1 MRLINRTAA
10 ILLLILIYSAP
21 CYAAMQLQVDVAEQE
36 ESTGRSMRILIDSIR
51 VYPKDET
58 YLFAG
63 PLTISIF
70 TQDQFK
76 TSMISQMEIAS
87 TQSNRKL
94 NSYEQLLEVGEPFIA
109 TLDGKTGRYYSIEII
124 PLSIDSR
131 ASADNEENF
140 GVDESIHLIYHYPP
154 NSIVEYNLPYYSA
167 FLETALKAL
176 KGDFR
181 IAFPEKVSYFLFEH
195 QADGFFWDEDFPIA
209 FNPMQRKM
217 AGVYDYDNTELC
229 ATYLTAYLLFEQ
241 WGFSHP
247 FLLWGFAG
255 YFDAPHFF
263 TMKLRSSGIEIDP
276 ADYFTTRL
284 KWQGNPEHYLPVMA
298 SFAHYC
304 IEKYGIMEFREL
316 YNACSDITDLKSAF
330 KTHFGESYET
340 IKDDW
345 LRMLDGYDP
354 GLAEVGF
361 YADNQYNFLNNYDRA
376 GVVFEYLAKKHPKN
390 SGTAIRLGGCL
401 YGLGKYDEAV
411 DIYNK
416 LTKLKSEDAESYLLL
431 GNSFYSNGEY
441 KKAKRNYLK
450 AIESD
455 STYYQA
461 YYKLATIYLREY
473 QYQEAEEN
481 FMLAL
486 GWAPEGSIYSQ
497 IYLGWAESLEA
508 LNQSGKA
515 DSLRNLGVA
524 FAENRVEAIPHVLM
538 NRMLLGEAYLA
549 VNKPRI
555 AIDELLAAIEH
566 EKRAYYIGRIN
577 MGLGKAYDLLNQR
590 NKAEQFYRKV
600 IEGESAAYHK
610 EQARRLIKQPFKRS

>member
-1 MRLINRTAA
+1 MRFINHTAA
-10 ILLLILIYSAP
+10 ILILILVFSVP
-21 CYAAMQLQVDVAEQE
+21 CYSSMQLEVDVTEHE
-36 ESTGRSMRILIDSIR
+36 ESTGKSLRIFIDSVR
-51 VYPKDET
+51 VHPDDET
-58 YLFAG
+58 HLFAG
-63 PLTISIF
+63 ALTISIF
-70 TQDQFK
+70 TEDQFK
-76 TSMISQMEIAS
+76 TSIMSQIEIAS

-94 NSYEQLLEVGEPFIA
+94 KSYEQLLKVGDPFSA
-109 TLDGKTGRYYSIEII
+109 SLDGKNDSHYSIEII
-124 PLSIDSR
+124 PLSIDNR
-131 ASADNEENF
+131 HAPDIETQLNA
-140 GVDESIHLIYHYPP
+140 DESIHLIYHYPP
-154 NSIVEYNLPYYSA
+154 QSIVEYKLPYYSA
-167 FLETALKAL
+167 FIETALKAL
-176 KGDFR
+176 KEDFQ
-181 IAFPEKVSYFLFEH
+181 IAFPGKVNYFLFERES
-195 QADGFFWDEDFPIA
+195 GNLLWDDDFPIA

-217 AGVYDYDNTELC
+217 AVVYDYANTELC
-229 ATYLTAYLLFEQ
+229 ATYLSAYLIYEQ

-247 FLLWGFAG
+247 FLVWGFAG

-263 TMKLRSSGIEIDP
+263 TMKLRSTGIKIDP
-276 ADYFTTRL
+276 ADFFTSRL
-284 KWQGNPEHYLPVMA
+284 NWQGNPAHYLPYIA
-298 SFAHYC
+298 SFVHYC
-304 IEKYGIMEFREL
+304 VRTYGINEFKEL
-316 YNACSDITDLKSAF
+316 YNTCSDITDLKSSF

-354 GLAEVGF
+354 DLAEVGF

-376 GVVFEYLAKKHPKN
+376 GIIFEYLAKKYPKN

-401 YGLGKYDEAV
+401 YGLGDYDRAA

-416 LTKLKSEDAESYLLL
+416 LTKLKGDEAESYLLL
-431 GNSFYSNGEY
+431 GNSLYSDGKY

-450 AIESD
+450 AIELD

-461 YYKLATIYLREY
+461 YYKLATIFLKEE
-473 QYQEAEEN
+473 QYQQAEEN
-481 FMLAL
+481 FMMAL

-497 IYLGWAESLEA
+497 IYLGWAESFEA
-508 LNQSGKA
+508 LNQSRKA

-555 AIDELLAAIEH
+555 AIDELLAAIEY

-577 MGLGKAYDLLNQR
+577 LGLGKAYDLLNQR

-600 IEGESAAYHK
+600 IEGKSAAYHK
-610 EQARRLIKQPFKRS
+610 EQARQLIKQPYRRS